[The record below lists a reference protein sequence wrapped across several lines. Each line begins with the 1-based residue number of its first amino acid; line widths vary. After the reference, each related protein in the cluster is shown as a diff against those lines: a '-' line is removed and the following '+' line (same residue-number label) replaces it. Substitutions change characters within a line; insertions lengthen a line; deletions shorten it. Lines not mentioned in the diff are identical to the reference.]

1 MKSSKRVR
9 TKLSL
14 IAVFAATFMLFNQVS
29 FAKDISAEQAW
40 VSIKNGATL
49 IDVRT
54 AEEFAAGHI
63 EGAINIPFDNIVN
76 GISTLTLS
84 PDSEIILYCRSGR
97 RSGIADKSLAEAGFA
112 NTMNAGGFNA
122 LQGAKP

>member
-1 MKSSKRVR
+1 MKSSKRAR

-14 IAVFAATFMLFNQVS
+14 LAVFATIFMLFNQVS
-29 FAKDISAEQAW
+29 FAKDISSEQAW
-40 VSIKNGATL
+40 ASISNGATL

-76 GISTLTLS
+76 GISKLTLS
-84 PDSEIILYCRSGR
+84 PDSEIVLYCRSGR
-97 RSGIADKSLAEAGFA
+97 RSGIADQSLSEAGFT
-112 NTMNAGGFNA
+112 NSMNAGGFNA
-122 LQGAKP
+122 LKDSKP